1 MIEDLVYDVGMGDGA
16 DTAYYLAKG
25 RRVVAI
31 DANPLA
37 VERASKDVF
46 PSGFA
51 TAFRSGVRSTH
62 PSLLATDCP
71 ITR

>member
-37 VERASKDVF
+37 VERRRKSSPMRSERGAS
-46 PSGFA
+46 
-51 TAFRSGVRSTH
+51 RS
-62 PSLLATDCP
+62 
-71 ITR
+71 